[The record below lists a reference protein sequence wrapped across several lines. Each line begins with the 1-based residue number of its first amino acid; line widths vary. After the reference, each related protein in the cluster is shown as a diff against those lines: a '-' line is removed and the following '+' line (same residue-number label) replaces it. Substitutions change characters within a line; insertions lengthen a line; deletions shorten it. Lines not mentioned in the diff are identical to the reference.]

1 MVEFEKE
8 DDIQRLVITA
18 NRSMSWQANKRIL
31 AFMFCV
37 NMAIALSWT
46 AMGAWMVLPFA
57 GLEIALVGF
66 GMYYVSWKLSF
77 KEIIIVEGDSL
88 ILQKGIYFPK
98 HQCNWQRS
106 ETSIIKQPSKYRMSA
121 PTLFLKH
128 LNQSIEIGAALNRI
142 EKKQLREHLISL
154 GLGIRVIGAK

>member
-1 MVEFEKE
+1 MVEFETQ
-8 DDIQRLVITA
+8 DQIQRLVITA
-18 NRSMSWQANKRIL
+18 NRSMSWHENKRIL
-31 AFMFCV
+31 VFMFCV
-37 NMAIALSWT
+37 NMAIALGWA

-88 ILQKGIYFPK
+88 SLQKGFYFPK
-98 HQCNWQRS
+98 QQWDWQRRD
-106 ETSIIKQPSKYRMSA
+106 TLLIKRPNKYRMSA

-128 LNQSIEIGAALNRI
+128 LNQSVEIGSALNLN
-142 EKKQLREHLISL
+142 EKKELREHLIRL
-154 GLGIRVIGAK
+154 GLGMRVVGSK